1 MSDDEECIHLNDPA
15 LCTICNGKDAAGRRR
30 AAAAKPAAPPS
41 SVRAASSRPAVK
53 PASRL
58 STRISTTVTST
69 QSLDTPESV
78 EEFRSRYA
86 DDRQDTFDAYVMVF
100 FNTDARTFPGG
111 WTHFAR
117 CADAEPERK
126 ETAPALVNRAESL
139 MRAAGFEADDGGRPL
154 KGRRWRL
161 AD

>member
-30 AAAAKPAAPPS
+30 PAAAKAASPPS
-41 SVRAASSRPAVK
+41 TVRAARSAPVK
-53 PASRL
+53 PASRP
-58 STRISTTVTST
+58 STRINTTVTST

-78 EEFRSRYA
+78 EEYRARYA
-86 DDRQDTFDAYVMVF
+86 DNRQDTFDAYVMVF

-111 WTHFAR
+111 WAHFAR

-126 ETAPALVNRAESL
+126 ETAPALVNRAEAL

-154 KGRRWRL
+154 KGRRWRMV
-161 AD
+161 D